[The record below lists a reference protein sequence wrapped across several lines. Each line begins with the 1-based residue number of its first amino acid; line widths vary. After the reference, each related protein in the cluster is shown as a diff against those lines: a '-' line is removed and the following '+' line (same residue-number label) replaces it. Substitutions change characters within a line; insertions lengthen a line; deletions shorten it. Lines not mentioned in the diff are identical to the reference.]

1 MAPSRAF
8 FAKSAPLRRAPRNLA
23 TIFCNKTAAAPRPY
37 HSHDHPPPPGIFN
50 AAENAILSA
59 AYAHVPEHGFT
70 QRALSY
76 GARDAGYPDI
86 STNLLPEGPFSLI
99 RYHLVTQRE
108 ALAPKSK
115 EIFNINPSTNPA
127 SHDGDAASAT
137 HWNVSD
143 KVERLTWERLLGNRD
158 VNHRWQEV
166 CPVVIV
172 PPFDHP
178 PIPLRPGSMKTEP
191 NGRRHA
197 TYSFMAS
204 PSNTAFSTRPSSHAA
219 PSHPSPKA
227 HSLSGA
233 ITPYRTHTPTR
244 PCLRSLAHRRPR
256 RAQALAVMA
265 QPSRVATSLHELAL
279 LADEIWHLSGDAA
292 VDPSWYAKR
301 GALSAVYASSE
312 LFMTNDRSPG
322 YGETRAFLRRRLDET
337 DTVGAALG
345 DAAQW
350 IGFTASAALNVLR
363 SKGARI

>member
-8 FAKSAPLRRAPRNLA
+8 FARSAPLRRAPRNLA

-37 HSHDHPPPPGIFN
+37 HSHDHPPPPGVFN

-59 AYAHVPEHGFT
+59 AYAHVSEHGFT
-70 QRALSY
+70 QRALSH

-115 EIFNINPSTNPA
+115 EIFNINPATTPA
-127 SHDGDAASAT
+127 SHNGDAASAT
-137 HWNVSD
+137 HWKVGD
-143 KVERLTWERLLGNRD
+143 KVERLAWERLLGNRD
-158 VNHRWQEV
+158 VNHRWQE
-166 CPVVIV
+166 
-172 PPFDHP
+172 PPKP
-178 PIPLRPGSMKTEP
+178 
-191 NGRRHA
+191 
-197 TYSFMAS
+197 
-204 PSNTAFSTRPSSHAA
+204 
-219 PSHPSPKA
+219 

-233 ITPYRTHTPTR
+233 MSVSIGSDSLAVPSPHGTQHATPHHTPTR
-244 PCLRSLAHRRPR
+244 PCLRSLAHRCPR
-256 RAQALAVMA
+256 HAQALAVMA
-265 QPSRVATSLHELAL
+265 QPSRVAASLHELAL
-279 LADEIWHLSGDAA
+279 LADEIWYLSGDIA

-337 DTVGAALG
+337 NAVGAALG
-345 DAAQW
+345 GAAQW
-350 IGFTASAALNVLR
+350 VGFTASAALNVLR